1 MINIP
6 TEIDNN
12 YLLIPVP
19 PQADGTPQITNEE
32 KNRLLSLIADLYGF
46 TDTIPKLFENETFV
60 GSMEEFQAIEGD
72 KIILS
77 QNNDTIVYNITKQ
90 IPNIDKSEFG
100 KNKFGLFAKNMVI
113 AAVLQHTEKSLI
125 APIKDAANSESE
137 NILNSVKE
145 NLLLLNSLKLI

>member
-1 MINIP
+1 MIIIP
-6 TEIDNN
+6 IEIDNN

-32 KNRLLSLIADLYGF
+32 KNRLLSLIADLYGY
-46 TDTIPKLFENETFV
+46 TDTIPKLFENEIFV
-60 GSMEEFQAIEGD
+60 GSIEDFKVIDGD

-77 QNNDTIVYNITKQ
+77 HNNDTIVYNITKQ

-100 KNKFGLFAKNMVI
+100 KNKFGLFAKDMVV
-113 AAVLQHTEKSLI
+113 AAVLQHTEKTLL
-125 APIKDAANSESE
+125 APIKDAADNETE

-145 NLLLLNSLKLI
+145 NLLLLNNLKLI